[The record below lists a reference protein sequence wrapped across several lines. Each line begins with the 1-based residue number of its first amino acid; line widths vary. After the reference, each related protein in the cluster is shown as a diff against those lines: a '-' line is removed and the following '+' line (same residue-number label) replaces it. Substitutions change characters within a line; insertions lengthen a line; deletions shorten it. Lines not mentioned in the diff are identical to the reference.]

1 MSGEWYDTDEWFAP
15 GTNDIRDQIKE
26 YQVQI
31 GILQANYLEEI
42 AEYNKVQADFTTIY
56 AKSEYLNAQVKEALL
71 ALPEVLLAYED
82 EGIETA
88 LFALNITGGTLGAI
102 VFAAAIGKLL
112 KTSKVITAAS
122 SVAKLNNLLK
132 VGKVSGALSLV
143 VGIVSTVLT
152 IVNAQ
157 EQKEA
162 LEENREELKTI
173 VDNINTEI
181 DTTNHTTTEVIS
193 ALSQFFTDYSVDYTG
208 VFNDSQDGIEDSEL
222 YTTAISNLITK
233 INDALTDAGGLQAKM
248 NSAVTM
254 LLAGLSAEQV
264 AVFADLPVETVQQ
277 LKTNLD
283 EAERMLLAGSSVD
296 EVVDSTGLSQEIV
309 EKVQSSLTTSSQSV

>member
-56 AKSEYLNAQVKEALL
+56 TKSEYLNAQVKEALL
-71 ALPEVLLAYED
+71 ALPEVLLAYEN
-82 EGIETA
+82 EGIQTA

-102 VFAAAIGKLL
+102 VLAAGVAKLL
-112 KTSKVITAAS
+112 KTSKVITAANS
-122 SVAKLNNLLK
+122 ITKVNNLLK

-143 VGIVSTVLT
+143 VGIVSTVLS

-162 LEENREELKTI
+162 LEENREQLKTI
-173 VDNINTEI
+173 VADINTEI
-181 DTTNHTTTEVIS
+181 VTVNQTTNEVIS
-193 ALSQFFTDYSVDYTG
+193 ALSQFFIDHSVDYTG

-222 YTTAISNLITK
+222 YTTAISNLNTK
-233 INDALTDAGGLQAKM
+233 INDAIRDIGVTEAQMKTAG
-248 NSAVTM
+248 NM
-254 LLAGLSAEQV
+254 LVAGLPAEQV
-264 AVFADLPVETVQQ
+264 AFFTELPLETVQQ
-277 LKTNLD
+277 IKTNLD
-283 EAERMLLAGSSVD
+283 EAKTMLLAGSSVD
-296 EVVDSTGLSQEIV
+296 EVVDSTGLPQEIV